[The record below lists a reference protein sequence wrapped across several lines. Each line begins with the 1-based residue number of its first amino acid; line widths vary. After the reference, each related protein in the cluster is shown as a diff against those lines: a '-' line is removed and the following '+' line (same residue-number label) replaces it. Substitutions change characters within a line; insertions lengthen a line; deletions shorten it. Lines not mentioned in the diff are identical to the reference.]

1 MAGRGRLT
9 HGYRK
14 GDKPHPLYTAWV
26 NMRQRCLNPNNPRY
40 SDYGGRGI
48 SISHRWDNF
57 KNFLEDMG
65 EAPKGKTLDRIDVN
79 GDYSPEN
86 CRWASPKEQ
95 VTNRRV
101 RTVSAEE
108 EEILQLFREPVI
120 WQLED

>member
-14 GDKPHPLYTAWV
+14 GNTPHPLYTAWV

-48 SISHRWDNF
+48 SISPRWDNF
-57 KNFLEDMG
+57 ENFLKDMG
-65 EAPKGKTLDRIDVN
+65 EAPKGKTLDRINVN
-79 GDYSPEN
+79 GDYSPKN

-95 VTNRRV
+95 INNRRV
-101 RTVSAEE
+101 RTVSTEE
-108 EEILQLFREPVI
+108 EEILQLFRGPVI